1 MDFVTCFAIN
11 VAQLTNL
18 REQIHIAQIVFKDY
32 NELLVFW
39 IKYFKNS
46 ICVCYVFLFIYNL
59 FALVS
64 LLWRRSLRYS
74 IFRSFNMQESS
85 VSFTPIY
92 TILILV

>member
-39 IKYFKNS
+39 IKYFQNS
-46 ICVCYVFLFIYNL
+46 ICVYYVLLIVYKL

-85 VSFTPIY
+85 VSFTPIC
-92 TILILV
+92 TILLLV